1 MTNDITNIIQNV
13 NILLEKKYMIIDTAN
28 FQVAMLD
35 NLYDSYLE
43 RTDTPEKVEGERMI
57 NFLHKLKL
65 YCITMN
71 AKKGI
76 QGKENPNML
85 ISLKNPKGEVKPFS
99 YFTGTEVIR
108 Y

>member
-1 MTNDITNIIQNV
+1 MTNDITNIIQDV
-13 NILLEKKYMIIDTAN
+13 NILLLQEYMIIDTAN
-28 FQVAMLD
+28 FHVAMLD
-35 NLYDSYLE
+35 DLYLKYLDDFE
-43 RTDTPEKVEGERMI
+43 EGERMI

-76 QGKENPNML
+76 PGKENPNML
-85 ISLKNPKGEVKPFS
+85 ISIKNPQGEVKPFS